1 MLFNVKRRHEFAVFK
16 KRSTNSENSKFCDV
30 GNSTLNP
37 ESMWYFGI
45 IHLSDIERIQNTQI
59 VF

>member
-1 MLFNVKRRHEFAVFK
+1 MCYSMLSAGMNLLCSKAFK
-16 KRSTNSENSKFCDV
+16 NSENSKFCDV
-30 GNSTLNP
+30 GNSTLDP